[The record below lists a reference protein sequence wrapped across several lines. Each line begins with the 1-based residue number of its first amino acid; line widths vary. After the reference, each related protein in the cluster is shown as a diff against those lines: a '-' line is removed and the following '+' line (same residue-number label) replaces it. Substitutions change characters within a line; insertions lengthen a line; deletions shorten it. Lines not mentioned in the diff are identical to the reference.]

1 MEDSADNTTVIKV
14 LNSFHSYLS
23 QVDLSAHD
31 NNTTTLSNSSNA
43 LQNQYLRSLQ
53 MEEQVDQS
61 HFKSKLYHLEC
72 ENQKLSL
79 SAKRA
84 RIETELELKTST
96 CNYERELSKNRE
108 LALKLK
114 HAQEREAELQ
124 AQLEAATVAATSHRR
139 CNAEIQ
145 RLTKDK
151 EQLLQTQEKL
161 NVAES
166 NVLDLQRALM
176 NTDMKMTIL
185 SSDRDEAQSRLDEQ
199 ERLCQEAKE
208 KVRELEGVQTQ
219 CVELEL
225 KNKSLEQQLHKMEED
240 TVVVRSMRSQLTRL
254 LDAEKQNK
262 ALQEE
267 IRYHRETQE
276 KTALLKEEVLS
287 LRSKTERFQQ
297 LQEQH
302 AHLLVENEDLQNKL
316 KTWESLDQVTGMKA
330 KNPTDLNR
338 QLSLLQHEQL
348 LQAQKNSSMGAT
360 VRDAVRN
367 RHRLEEEKIRLTAQL
382 HEAVE
387 RKQQADHHAQN
398 LQRRCMLLTRE
409 RDGMRGILDSYDE
422 VTTTTGFTTQLS
434 QRVREAEATAQRV
447 NVHTLELEKQLGT
460 TKMEAFNY
468 KLKAQ
473 KLEADLAVERSRVS
487 AAARDFSRDEAD
499 QLCKKIEDLQEKLNT
514 VTEEKG
520 VLEMRL
526 EMRSLQGDY
535 DPRHTRVLQMKMNP
549 LAAAQEQHKNEL
561 LRLQDECDRLRERV
575 RQLEQGGAVAT
586 AALPEQPGD
595 SESALPSR
603 VIADL
608 RKQLESA
615 ELKNLRLKEVF
626 QMKIQEFR
634 NAYYSLT
641 GYKMDGSTE
650 GQYKLSSMYA
660 ERENDYLLFKVCAN
674 AGQMQLLE
682 TEFSQGLSDLISLHL
697 HQQKSIPVFLSAITL
712 ELFSRQTCPTMSLA
726 QHLPQ

>member
-23 QVDLSAHD
+23 QVDLSGHD
-31 NNTTTLSNSSNA
+31 NSTTILSNSSNA
-43 LQNQYLRSLQ
+43 LQSQYLRSLQ
-53 MEEQVDQS
+53 VEEQVDQS
-61 HFKSKLYHLEC
+61 HLKSKLYHLEC
-72 ENQKLSL
+72 ENQKLAL

-84 RIETELELKTST
+84 RIETELELNTST

-108 LALKLK
+108 LALQLK
-114 HAQEREAELQ
+114 HAQEREAELL
-124 AQLEAATVAATSHRR
+124 AQLEAVAATSHRH
-139 CNAEIQ
+139 CDAEIQ
-145 RLTKDK
+145 RLTKDR

-166 NVLDLQRALM
+166 KVLDLQRALM
-176 NTDMKMTIL
+176 NKDMKMTIL
-185 SSDRDEAQSRLDEQ
+185 SSDHDEAQSRLDEQ

-208 KVRELEGVQTQ
+208 KVRELEGVQAQ

-240 TVVVRSMRSQLTRL
+240 TVVVRSMRSQLARL

-348 LQAQKNSSMGAT
+348 LQAQKNCSMGAT

-382 HEAVE
+382 HEAME
-387 RKQQADHHAQN
+387 RKQQADNHAQN

-434 QRVREAEATAQRV
+434 QRVREAEATAQRL
-447 NVHTLELEKQLGT
+447 NAHTLELEKQLGT
-460 TKMEAFNY
+460 TKMETFNY

-473 KLEADLAVERSRVS
+473 KLEADLALEHSRVS

-549 LAAAQEQHKNEL
+549 LAAAQEEHKTEL

-586 AALPEQPGD
+586 AAPAEQPGD

-615 ELKNLRLKEVF
+615 ELKNQRLKEVF

-641 GYKMDGSTE
+641 GYQMAVSTE
-650 GQYKLSSMYA
+650 GQYKLMSMYA
-660 ERENDYLLFKVCAN
+660 ERENDYLLFKN

-682 TEFSQGLSDLISLHL
+682 TEFSQSLSDLISLHL

>member
-23 QVDLSAHD
+23 QVDLSGHD
-31 NNTTTLSNSSNA
+31 NSTTILSNSSNA
-43 LQNQYLRSLQ
+43 LQSQYLRSLQ
-53 MEEQVDQS
+53 VEEQVDQS
-61 HFKSKLYHLEC
+61 HLKSKLYHLEC
-72 ENQKLSL
+72 ENQKLAL

-84 RIETELELKTST
+84 RIETELELNTST

-108 LALKLK
+108 LALQLK

-124 AQLEAATVAATSHRR
+124 AQLEAVAATSHRH
-139 CNAEIQ
+139 CDAEIQ
-145 RLTKDK
+145 RLTKDR

-166 NVLDLQRALM
+166 KVLDLQRALM
-176 NTDMKMTIL
+176 NKDMKMTIL
-185 SSDRDEAQSRLDEQ
+185 SSDHDEAQSRLDEQ

-208 KVRELEGVQTQ
+208 KVRELEGVQAQ

-240 TVVVRSMRSQLTRL
+240 TVVVRSMRSQLARL

-348 LQAQKNSSMGAT
+348 LQAQKNCSMGAT

-382 HEAVE
+382 HEAME
-387 RKQQADHHAQN
+387 RKQQADNHAQN

-447 NVHTLELEKQLGT
+447 NAHTLELEKQLGT
-460 TKMEAFNY
+460 TKMETFNY

-473 KLEADLAVERSRVS
+473 KLEADLALERSRVS

-549 LAAAQEQHKNEL
+549 LAAAQEEHKTEL

-586 AALPEQPGD
+586 AAPAEQPGD

-615 ELKNLRLKEVF
+615 ELKNQRLKEVF

-641 GYKMDGSTE
+641 GYQMAVSTE
-650 GQYKLSSMYA
+650 GQYKLMSMYA
-660 ERENDYLLFKVCAN
+660 ERENDYLLFKN

-682 TEFSQGLSDLISLHL
+682 TEFSQSLSDLISLHL